1 MKKIFMLLMSSLL
14 LMSLTACDDGSSDAS
29 SSDANAEV
37 SYVDG
42 VYTGEGD
49 GYVGTIEVE
58 VTIADGLISNI
69 EVTEENEDRPYYI
82 DSLEILDDMIEEQ
95 TYQVDAMTGATVTS
109 IGLKYAVRD
118 ALEKAVE

>member
-1 MKKIFMLLMSSLL
+1 MKKIFMLLMSGLL

-58 VTIADGLISNI
+58 VTIVDGLISNI